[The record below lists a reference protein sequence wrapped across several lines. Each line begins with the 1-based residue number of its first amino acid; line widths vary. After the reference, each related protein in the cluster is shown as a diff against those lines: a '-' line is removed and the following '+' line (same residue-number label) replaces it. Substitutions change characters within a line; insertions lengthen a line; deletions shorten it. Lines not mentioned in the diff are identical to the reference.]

1 MKGDRCQRTESDF
14 LMELGRPLDRVGMCG
29 NTVTQEKTVVK
40 YISGRDKRV
49 NMGLEAVQMNL

>member
-1 MKGDRCQRTESDF
+1 MIGVKGKESDF

-40 YISGRDKRV
+40 YISWSDQGV

>member
-1 MKGDRCQRTESDF
+1 MIGVKGEESDF

-40 YISGRDKRV
+40 YISWSDQGV